1 MSSLLQFLIHKK
13 KAIPSLLLPLSAYFP
28 CFPANKWKAQG
39 LTGSSLWS
47 GWEGCSTCLCPMH
60 DQTSKLYYLNGY
72 GQEEVLENI
81 LVQFFKVLHFP
92 VQTELCSLW
101 HKFIINRNDIS
112 LQRTFPT
119 FHQVDKEKQID
130 EKQSENSF
138 SLCCLGTRPSG
149 AGAAVQKHHS
159 NGSDKL
165 HPQLPQG
172 KHTIANIYCEHFLQV
187 TVSFEST

>member
-1 MSSLLQFLIHKK
+1 MGWVGGVLCLSVPYAWPDLQGVLREWLWTGGSIGKQFL
-13 KAIPSLLLPLSAYFP
+13 
-28 CFPANKWKAQG
+28 
-39 LTGSSLWS
+39 
-47 GWEGCSTCLCPMH
+47 
-60 DQTSKLYYLNGY
+60 
-72 GQEEVLENI
+72 I
-81 LVQFFKVLHFP
+81 LVQFFKVLHVP
-92 VQTELCSLW
+92 VQTKLCSLW

-119 FHQVDKEKQID
+119 FHQAHKEKQID

-172 KHTIANIYCEHFLQV
+172 KHTIANIYCEHFLEV
-187 TVSFEST
+187 TVSFESR